1 MSINDE
7 NLKLDYI
14 LSSINLLASSK
25 SILKEIKMLIRNGNP
40 TDNNIIKLKE
50 VYQNLKISRDNYEN
64 AKVNELKVAKEVLP
78 DIFDFNKFKTS
89 LENRSLDMDIFLK
102 KLIFP
107 PFFYLCDN
115 KNKLINSK
123 DLKLYY
129 LKRMELW
136 KLRENDEIIRKL
148 IMEINFSYE
157 NNLNIITTFGM
168 FTLLEYKMRTL
179 IPEIPESKHNKHYS
193 YTELRD
199 LLDKA
204 VFSNMDDSESKKYFL
219 KYLNELFKDTKNAE
233 KLTRHIVHGVKIN
246 LITSDGLD
254 GLIYFYDFISQ
265 ILIVKKTFDKL

>member
-25 SILKEIKMLIRNGNP
+25 STSKEIKILIRNGNP

-64 AKVNELKVAKEVLP
+64 AKLNELKVAKEVLP
-78 DIFDFNKFKTS
+78 DIFDFNKFKAS
-89 LENRSLDMDIFLK
+89 LENRSLDIDIFLK

-168 FTLLEYKMRTL
+168 FTLLEYKMRRL
-179 IPEIPESKHNKHYS
+179 IPESKHNKYYS
-193 YTELRD
+193 YTELID

-204 VFSNMDDSESKKYFL
+204 VFSNMEDSESKKYFS
-219 KYLNELFKDTKNAE
+219 KYLEELFADTKNTE
-233 KLTRHIVHGVKIN
+233 KLTRHIIHGVKIN

-265 ILIVKKTFDKL
+265 ILMVKKKFDEL